1 MTKEKFNELKKE
13 LEEELN
19 IIISEDDF
27 ESMSLDSIKDYI
39 LDNNMLNEEIIYYH
53 YAIEFLKENDA
64 SLHNS
69 LEIAEELGY
78 SIKDLNS
85 ELLASLLKTRINEET
100 FYNIIEKY
108 QD

>member
-39 LDNNMLNEEIIYYH
+39 LDNNMLNEE
-53 YAIEFLKENDA
+53 
-64 SLHNS
+64 
-69 LEIAEELGY
+69 
-78 SIKDLNS
+78 
-85 ELLASLLKTRINEET
+85 T